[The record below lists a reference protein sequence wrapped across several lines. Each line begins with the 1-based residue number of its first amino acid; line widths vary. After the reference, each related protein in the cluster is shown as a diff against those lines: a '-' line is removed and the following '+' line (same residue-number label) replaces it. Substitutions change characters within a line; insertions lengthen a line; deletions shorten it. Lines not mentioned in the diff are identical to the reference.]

1 MKRKLGV
8 ISIAFIFVLAVVV
21 NKLINER
28 TVENFGR
35 AFLEMHDDRLL
46 AESYIYELND
56 LFYKKKVTLLVHELH
71 KQSKI
76 DKNEIQRQTSSII
89 EVIRKY
95 SITKFT
101 ENERVIFEK
110 LNDNVRHLKIA
121 EAKLFSQQIS
131 DINELIKHC
140 ETASDYL
147 TSLSAI
153 QVSEGNLLNESSKK
167 TVAFSRLVAQLE
179 WAVYIII
186 LLVLISNLRYRKI
199 VEIIFPKHQLN

>member
-1 MKRKLGV
+1 M
-8 ISIAFIFVLAVVV
+8 SIAIILVLAVVV
-21 NKLINER
+21 NKIINER

-35 AFLEMHDDRLL
+35 AFLEMHNDRLL

-56 LFYKKKVTLLVHELH
+56 LFYKKKITLLVHEIH
-71 KQSKI
+71 KQTKI
-76 DKNEIQRQTSSII
+76 DENEIQTQTDGIVEIIRQ
-89 EVIRKY
+89 Y

-101 ENERVIFEK
+101 ENERAIFEK
-110 LNDNVRHLKIA
+110 LKDNVRCLKIA
-121 EAKLFSQQIS
+121 EARLFSQQIS

-153 QVSEGNLLNESSKK
+153 QVSEGNSLNERSKK
-167 TVAFSRLVAQLE
+167 TVAFSQLVAQLE
-179 WAVYIII
+179 WAVYICI

-199 VEIIFPKHQLN
+199 VEIFFPKYQLN